1 MDAKLVLILVS
12 VCICGTFKNR
22 NDRLPPFRD
31 NMADVPNIYE
41 KSPET
46 ALPYYLKDYGKIDNN
61 LLPSR
66 DMRNNGTKFYI
77 LCDMIIIIPSLYLY

>member
-1 MDAKLVLILVS
+1 MDAKLALILVS
-12 VCICGTFKNR
+12 ACICGTFKNR

-31 NMADVPNIYE
+31 NMADVPNIYK

-46 ALPYYLKDYGKIDNN
+46 ALPYYLKEYGKIESN

-66 DMRNNGTKFYI
+66 DMRNKGSKFYT
-77 LCDMIIIIPSLYLY
+77 LRDMIIIMSSSSI